1 MKVAADSQW
10 HIAFLNISTTDLAGV
25 TFRHYYSCPA
35 AMLAAQLKAR
45 EEAERRWGVGRFVHV
60 YVDAPSARVTTLFGM
75 RRVFSEEDEVPWT
88 DPASNPL
95 TDMNDVDSIPMLNPA
110 NCPAF
115 VAKREAWEYYNS
127 QGFKTGL
134 GPGAAS
140 TVTDACDISG
150 NAFLTALIEA
160 PELARRLLERVTD
173 AHFAI
178 RDWCREITGVRVGGA
193 VGDDFA
199 GLLSPDMFREFVMPC
214 YRRVYDGASRIYMH
228 SELLNVEHLRIIRDD
243 IGLDEFHGAAHAN
256 LSFADMREVLGRNF
270 WVQLTPH
277 ELAHLSPGQI
287 RERIKVLANSGAMA
301 VQIYPGRLTPPEN
314 MEAAIEACRE
324 ECPGG
329 PRW

>member
-1 MKVAADSQW
+1 MDPQW

-25 TFRHYYSCPA
+25 TFRHYYSSPE
-35 AMLAAQLKAR
+35 AMLTTQLKAR
-45 EEAERRWGVGRFVHV
+45 EEAERRWSVGRFVHTALDV
-60 YVDAPSARVTTLFGM
+60 PSARVTTLFGM
-75 RRVFSEEDEVPWT
+75 RRVFSQDDEVPWT
-88 DPASNPL
+88 DPGSNPL
-95 TDMNDVDSIPMLNPA
+95 SDMNDVDSTPMLSPA
-110 NCPAF
+110 DCPAF
-115 VAKREAWEYYNS
+115 DAKLEAWEYYNR
-127 QGFKTGL
+127 QGVKMGL

-150 NAFLTALIEA
+150 NAFLTALVEA
-160 PELARRLLERVTD
+160 PDRAHRLLERVTD

-178 RDWCREITGVRVGGA
+178 RDWCRNVTGVSVGGA

-199 GLLSPDMFREFVMPC
+199 GLLSPSMFREFIMPY
-214 YRRVYDGASRIYMH
+214 YRRVYEGSSRIYMH

-256 LSFADMREVLGRNF
+256 LAFAEMHEVLGRNF

-277 ELAHLSPGQI
+277 ELAHLPPDQI
-287 RERIKVLANSGAMA
+287 RERIKVLAGSGAMA
-301 VQIYPGRLTPPEN
+301 VQIYPGRLTPPVN
-314 MEAAIEACRE
+314 METAIEACRE